1 MGPAHEEQKMVP
13 HDDGRIHQL
22 HVPGMVEID
31 SLTFGLLDQEF
42 GDMVC

>member
-1 MGPAHEEQKMVP
+1 MGPANEEQKMIP

-31 SLTFGLLDQEF
+31 LLSSGILDQEF

>member
-1 MGPAHEEQKMVP
+1 MGLANEEPKMVP
-13 HDDGRIHQL
+13 HDNGRIHQL

-31 SLTFGLLDQEF
+31 LLSSGLSDQKF